1 MPAAAEQLPACFF
14 FFIIITVGTS
24 RSRGSPFVFFAL
36 AVPSSSSSSLL
47 SFAYRVAD
55 IIHLVIS
62 DIVIL
67 AIFANASFRIPS
79 AYANSPLLRGCF
91 PEGRLLPL
99 SFSLSSF
106 LFLSLSL
113 SLCFFILRRNR
124 DTDRKPSP
132 RHFCDYPRRSSRR
145 ASYNTHP
152 LSRFRWRFTNS
163 AYYPEPT
170 RSTFF

>member
-62 DIVIL
+62 DIVIF
-67 AIFANASFRIPS
+67 AIFANASFRMPS

-106 LFLSLSL
+106 LFLSLSFSVFL
-113 SLCFFILRRNR
+113 YPKKKPRHRQKTKPAALLRL
-124 DTDRKPSP
+124 PAAIVSP
-132 RHFCDYPRRSSRR
+132 R
-145 ASYNTHP
+145 
-152 LSRFRWRFTNS
+152 LL
-163 AYYPEPT
+163 
-170 RSTFF
+170 